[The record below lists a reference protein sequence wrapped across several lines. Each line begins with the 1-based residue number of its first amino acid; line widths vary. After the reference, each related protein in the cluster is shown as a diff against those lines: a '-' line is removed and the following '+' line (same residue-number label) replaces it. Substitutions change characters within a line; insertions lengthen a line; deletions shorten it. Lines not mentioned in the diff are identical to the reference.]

1 MENFIIHICVLINIV
16 TEMISILMMLMLL
29 QVLLSTLC
37 LVASITADKSFPS
50 DRELSHVVRVGRNGR
65 QVIHRQP
72 GARSGQGRKV
82 VRKQR
87 KGASRARQE
96 RQFVAPVPAP
106 LTFNLP
112 PPAPVAPAPAKT
124 AE

>member
-1 MENFIIHICVLINIV
+1 M
-16 TEMISILMMLMLL
+16 TLL

-37 LVASITADKSFPS
+37 LVSAILGDKSFPS
-50 DRELSHVVRVGRNGR
+50 DRDLSHVVRVGRNGR

-72 GARSGQGRKV
+72 GGQSRPGQVRKV

-87 KGASRARQE
+87 KGGSRARQE

-106 LTFNLP
+106 LTFNIP
-112 PPAPVAPAPAKT
+112 PPLVP
-124 AE
+124 